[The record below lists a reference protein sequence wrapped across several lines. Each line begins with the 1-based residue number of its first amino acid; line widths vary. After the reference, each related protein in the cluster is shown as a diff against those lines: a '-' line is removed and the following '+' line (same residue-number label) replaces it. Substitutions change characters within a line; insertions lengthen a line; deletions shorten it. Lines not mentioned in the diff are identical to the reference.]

1 MKITW
6 DPTFCLDFTWN
17 WILKYLHLR
26 WSWTSLGTHL
36 KQHIIWKYLRWSLT
50 LLGARCKLD
59 FTWDGLGLYMGFGS
73 KGTLIEIQFNEICL
87 RFISMNFTWNSV
99 QSALYLKFSSM
110 NLTWEPFLWTLPESQ
125 FKRYLLGIHFNDLY
139 LRLCSKDFAP
149 DCVDRDCQTSSMK
162 SMNNL
167 KNKNMF
173 EIILSLLC
181 NSYAL
186 LMHFW
191 CAFDALLMHFEQKF
205 INFKKCIKSASGVHH
220 KPIRIT

>member
-1 MKITW
+1 MNFAW
-6 DPTFCLDFTWN
+6 DTFCLDFTWN

-36 KQHIIWKYLRWSLT
+36 KQHYLNIFEMIFDFTWGSVNWN
-50 LLGARCKLD
+50 

-73 KGTLIEIQFNEICL
+73 KGTLIEIQFNEFCL

-99 QSALYLKFSSM
+99 QSALYLRFSSM
-110 NLTWEPFLWTLPESQ
+110 NLTWEPFLWTLPEIQ

-139 LRLCSKDFAP
+139 LRLFSMDFAP
-149 DCVDRDCQTSSMK
+149 DCVDRDRQTSSMK

-167 KNKNMF
+167 NENKNTF
-173 EIILSLLC
+173 EILLNLLC

-191 CAFDALLMHFEQKF
+191 CALDALLMHFEQKF
-205 INFKKCIKSASGVHH
+205 INLKKCIKSASEVHQ
-220 KPIRIT
+220 KRIRIT